1 MISIAWVGHY
11 SMGHNKIVEDECRKE
26 NENRTGIMKTPIL
39 IMIVERKAISK
50 RENENEKDRAS
61 EN

>member
-11 SMGHNKIVEDECRKE
+11 SVGHNKSVEDECRKE
-26 NENRTGIMKTPIL
+26 NENRIGIMKTPIL
-39 IMIVERKAISK
+39 FMIVETKTISK
-50 RENENEKDRAS
+50 RDNENEKDRAS